1 MIFFNL
7 LEHYTIISLSLL
19 KKGLQMGQVA
29 SRRHH
34 FKISDAKRKKK
45 KVKKYPLEI
54 WRQIKDVEIVQLRE
68 KTAETEQ
75 ELERFQRKMLCQ
87 SFLLKEIF
95 QDTLK
100 EQREN
105 HDKEIAEL
113 RKEIAELKKEIRN
126 S

>member
-1 MIFFNL
+1 
-7 LEHYTIISLSLL
+7 
-19 KKGLQMGQVA
+19 MGQVA

-34 FKISDAKRKKK
+34 FKNSDMKKKKK

-54 WRQIKDVEIVQLRE
+54 WRQIKDVEIVQLKQ

-75 ELERFQRKMLCQ
+75 EFERFKRKMACQ

-105 HDKEIAEL
+105 HSKEIAEL
-113 RKEIAELKKEIRN
+113 RKEITELKKEIQKKN
-126 S
+126 

>member
-1 MIFFNL
+1 
-7 LEHYTIISLSLL
+7 
-19 KKGLQMGQVA
+19 MGQVA

-34 FKISDAKRKKK
+34 FKMSDAKRKKK

-54 WRQIKDVEIVQLRE
+54 WRQIKDAEIVQLRE
-68 KTAETEQ
+68 KAVETEQ
-75 ELERFQRKMLCQ
+75 EFERCKRKISCQ

-105 HDKEIAEL
+105 YSKEIAEL
-113 RKEIAELKKEIRN
+113 RKEIAELKKEIQKKTETLRK
-126 S
+126 

>member
-1 MIFFNL
+1 
-7 LEHYTIISLSLL
+7 
-19 KKGLQMGQVA
+19 MGQVA

-34 FKISDAKRKKK
+34 FKTGDAKKK
-45 KVKKYPLEI
+45 KKNVKKYPLEI
-54 WRQIKDVEIVQLRE
+54 WRQIKDVEISHLKQ

-75 ELERFQRKMLCQ
+75 EFERMKRRISCQ

-105 HDKEIAEL
+105 HSKEIAEL
-113 RKEIAELKKEIRN
+113 RKEIAELKKEIQKK